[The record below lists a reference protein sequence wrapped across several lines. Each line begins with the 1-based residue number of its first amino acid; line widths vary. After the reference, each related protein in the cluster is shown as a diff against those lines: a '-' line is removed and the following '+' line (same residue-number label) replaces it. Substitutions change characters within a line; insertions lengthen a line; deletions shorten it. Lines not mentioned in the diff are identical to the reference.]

1 MNSKE
6 RPIHA
11 VRLVM
16 VEMVERVQLVWV
28 LQNSKGTYHAS
39 NMLAS
44 QVATVVY
51 AELVVGSTT
60 CAFRYAYDK
69 KDQALA
75 ACHQQKA

>member
-1 MNSKE
+1 
-6 RPIHA
+6 
-11 VRLVM
+11 
-16 VEMVERVQLVWV
+16 
-28 LQNSKGTYHAS
+28 
-39 NMLAS
+39 MLAS